1 MANWGYDGSMIA
13 PPNIAAELRRA
24 YLFADMEETH
34 LAHLA
39 GSMRQVHLEPG
50 ARLFH
55 QGESAGHFY
64 FLRTGL
70 IKLYRL
76 SPEGDEKIIELIHPG
91 QTFAEA
97 VMFMGQRRVY
107 PVNAEAVAGT
117 SVYAFEQATFMNLLT
132 ESKEACFGL
141 IGSMSR
147 RLHMLINQIDHLTL
161 QNATY
166 RLVGYLIE
174 QIPADAHTREVVLE
188 TPKSVIAAHLAI
200 QPETLSRILA
210 KLRKGGLIEVEGNHI
225 TVRDIPAL
233 RQYAHL
239 PQAS

>member
-1 MANWGYDGSMIA
+1 MAHWGYDCRMNA
-13 PPNIAAELRRA
+13 PPIIAAELSRA

-34 LAHLA
+34 LLRLI
-39 GSMRQVHLEPG
+39 GSMQHVHLPTG
-50 ARLFH
+50 NLLFR
-55 QGESAGHFY
+55 QGQTAERFFY
-64 FLRTGL
+64 LRSGL

-97 VMFMGQRRVY
+97 VMFMGNHGSY
-107 PVNAEAVAGT
+107 PVNAEALAE
-117 SVYAFEQATFMNLLT
+117 SEIYAFDQSAFLGLLR
-132 ESKEACFGL
+132 ESNEACFGL
-141 IGSMSR
+141 LGSMSR
-147 RLHMLINQIDHLTL
+147 RLHMLINQIENLTL
-161 QNATY
+161 QNATV

-174 QIPADAHTREVVLE
+174 QIPPGEQAREVVLD
-188 TPKSVIAAHLAI
+188 TPKSVVAAHLAI

-225 TVRDIPAL
+225 SVRDVQAL
-233 RQYAHL
+233 RRAAHL

>member
-1 MANWGYDGSMIA
+1 MARVNA

-24 YLFADMEETH
+24 YLFADMEEVH
-34 LAHLA
+34 LAHLIA
-39 GSMRQVHLEPG
+39 SMKRINLEPG

-55 QGESAGHFY
+55 QGEAAGHFY
-64 FLRTGL
+64 YLHSGL

-97 VMFMGQRRVY
+97 VMFMGNRGSY
-107 PVNAEAVAGT
+107 PVNAEAVAQAEL
-117 SVYAFEQATFMNLLT
+117 YAFDQSTLLGLLR
-132 ESKEACFGL
+132 ESNEACFGL
-141 IGSMSR
+141 LGSMSR

-174 QIPADAHTREVVLE
+174 QIPPGSQAREVVLD

-210 KLRKGGLIEVEGNHI
+210 KLRKGELIEVEGNHI
-225 TVRDIPAL
+225 TVRDVPAL
-233 RQYAHL
+233 RQAAHL
-239 PQAS
+239 PRP